1 MTKHAHHHTL
11 RKSDLLDLFFYS
23 ISDIDVNELGWWLET
38 KTEKQF
44 TVIQTEIIKDL
55 FKLLNT
61 QEAQLTLFK
70 EVLFKNLGYLKRQID
85 SDDFLKKNDR

>member
-1 MTKHAHHHTL
+1 MTKTKPYTIP
-11 RKSDLLDLFFYS
+11 KSDLLDLFFYS
-23 ISDIDVNELGWWLET
+23 IKGIDVNDLGWWLET

-55 FKLLNT
+55 VKLLNNT
-61 QEAQLTLFK
+61 QEAQLKLFK

-85 SDDFLKKNDR
+85 SDEKNDG